1 MLDFQFIRPVGNIH
15 LFYISRCESTQS
27 AIVQLIE
34 QGVMGLGNRSLP
46 IAIFSDDQRNGK
58 GQQGKKWTTEVGK
71 NVTVTIALPLDGW
84 KNIDV
89 VLLNKALSVCTLK
102 PIQNF
107 VDEPLFLKWPNDIV
121 TKSHKLGGLLMEMT
135 QVMNQKFLLL
145 GIGINVNQENWE
157 SEPKATS
164 LRKLNGQ
171 LLEVADV
178 MDAILLSIDDIWKN
192 MRDLKLDYRQV
203 LWNMGEEVLLDIQ
216 SNEKTEKHEFVEI
229 NEIGGEQIRGIF
241 HEVDEEGRIVVS
253 MANGTMLRFHHGQ
266 VRLKF

>member
-1 MLDFQFIRPVGNIH
+1 
-15 LFYISRCESTQS
+15 
-27 AIVQLIE
+27 
-34 QGVMGLGNRSLP
+34 
-46 IAIFSDDQRNGK
+46 
-58 GQQGKKWTTEVGK
+58 
-71 NVTVTIALPLDGW
+71 
-84 KNIDV
+84 
-89 VLLNKALSVCTLK
+89 
-102 PIQNF
+102 
-107 VDEPLFLKWPNDIV
+107 
-121 TKSHKLGGLLMEMT
+121 MEMT

-164 LRKLNGQ
+164 LRKLKGE

-192 MRDLKLDYRQV
+192 MRDLKLDYRQA

-216 SNEKTEKHEFVEI
+216 SNEKMEKHEFAEI

-253 MANGTMLRFHHGQ
+253 MENGTMLRFHHGQ